1 MAIALAALVV
11 AAAGSA
17 TAASR
22 QLFTGADVK
31 NASLTGADVKNSSLT
46 GTDVRNGS
54 IGVRDLAPSART
66 VVGASG
72 SAGPQGPP
80 GPAGLAAVAPS
91 TPLASIGG
99 DTQAIPNGTDT
110 EIDLTETTVG
120 IVSEDPDGMHD
131 NVVNPARLTPRSPG
145 FYTLQVTVA
154 WTANAT
160 GDRELRVLHRFA
172 NGSISSPVARQSA
185 DASALVQS
193 AGFLLRIDP
202 GDSVAVTAR
211 QTSGASLNLN
221 PINVSIVRSA
231 PLR

>member
-1 MAIALAALVV
+1 MAVALAALVV

-31 NASLTGADVKNSSLT
+31 NASLTGADVKNASLT
-46 GTDVRNGS
+46 GADVRNGS
-54 IGVRDLAPSART
+54 IGVGDLAPATRT
-66 VVGASG
+66 AIGAAG
-72 SAGPQGPP
+72 SPGPQGPP
-80 GPAGLAAVAPS
+80 GPPGAAAVAPP

-99 DTQAIPNGTDT
+99 DVQSIPNVTDT
-110 EIDLTETTVG
+110 EVAWTETTVG
-120 IVSEDPDGMHD
+120 IDSEDPDGMHD
-131 NVVNPARLTPRSPG
+131 NVVNPGRLTPPSPG

-160 GDRELRVLHRFA
+160 GDRELRVLRRLA
-172 NGSISSPVARQSA
+172 NGTKSSPVARESA
-185 DASALVQS
+185 DASALTQS
-193 AGFLLRIDP
+193 AGFLVRIDP

-211 QTSGASLNLN
+211 QTSGAPLNLV
-221 PINVSIVRSA
+221 PIQISLVRSA